1 MDAMNEAAA
10 EKRAK
15 SQGPEDPFQNVEN
28 PARARILREAA
39 GLFRTLGYDGAT
51 MRDLAARVGIQ
62 SGSIFHHFASKEEIL
77 SEVMENAIV
86 HLISRAEAA
95 RDEADTPAGRLRN
108 LLRNE
113 FRCFNEGPSDAFT
126 VLFHQWERLSPER
139 QKPLLRYRTQYEA
152 VWRSVLDDCAA
163 IGRLKGDPAIL
174 RRLIHGATVW
184 SIYWFRPGKPL
195 STEALADEAFG
206 LLVTAD

>member
-1 MDAMNEAAA
+1 MSDRTA
-10 EKRAK
+10 EKSARNE
-15 SQGPEDPFQNVEN
+15 GPEDPFHNVEN

-51 MRDLAARVGIQ
+51 MRDLAGRVGIQ

-77 SEVMENAIV
+77 AEVMENAII
-86 HLISRAEAA
+86 HLISRTEAA
-95 RDEADTPAGRLRN
+95 RDEADTPTDRLRN

-113 FRCFNEGPSDAFT
+113 FRCFNEGPSDAYR
-126 VLFHQWERLSPER
+126 VLFHQWERLSEAR
-139 QKPLLRYRTQYEA
+139 QKPLLRYRSRYEA
-152 VWRSVLDDCAA
+152 MWREILDACAEA
-163 IGRLKGDPAIL
+163 GRLRGDPAIL

-195 STEALADEAFG
+195 STDALADEAFG